1 MTRFSWGSLR
11 VRLLLL
17 VFLAIVPA
25 VALTLALGV
34 AQRQTAAA
42 QAKDEALRLARVASA
57 NQARLIEGARQ
68 LLIALAELPEV
79 RGGDP
84 AECQTLLAALLKQYS
99 LYANLGA
106 ADLNGDV
113 WCSAVP
119 FADRVNIA
127 DRAYF
132 QRVESTNDFAVGEYQ
147 IGRITGQATL
157 NFGYPVLDDAGER
170 QGIVIAALDLTWL
183 SQLAAEAQLP
193 SGAALTVIDQKTT
206 ILARYPDAE
215 QWVGKSVADAPL
227 VKAIVNSSGREGT
240 VETLGL
246 DGVVRLYAFTPLS
259 GAPEAGYVYVSVGIP
274 NQVAFAAVN
283 QLLAAHLTGLGAI
296 GLLAFAAAWVG
307 GDVFILRRVNA
318 LVHAA
323 QQLAA
328 GDLSVRTGLSDGGG
342 EISHLAHA
350 FDTMAETLQQHETER
365 QRAEAALREAE
376 ARYRTLVEQTPAI
389 VYTAESGPTGQWLYV
404 SPPIE
409 RVLGYSPE
417 EWIANPELWIKHVHP
432 DDRERVLAEE
442 AHSRAA
448 GEPLHSEYRMWARD
462 GRMVW
467 FRDEAVVMH
476 DVAGAPLF
484 FQGVMYDITERKQAE
499 EALQESQRFIR
510 RIADTIPEVLYVY
523 DLVEQRN
530 VFVNREIGTVLGY
543 SENEIQEMGRTL
555 LSRLTHPDD
564 LSKVI
569 EHHQHRLPAAEDGQ
583 IIELQYRM
591 KHANGEWRWLSSRET
606 VFARD
611 VNGRSSQILGTA
623 QDITQRQRAEAAL
636 REAEARYRTLVERL
650 PAIVYIV
657 EFATPNRTI
666 YISPQVQSLL
676 GFSPDEWVADPDFWI
691 RQLHPEDRDRVLAEV
706 QNADVNDAPLDME
719 YRVLGRDG
727 RVVWFHNQSRL
738 VQDETGQ
745 ARYSQGILFDI
756 TAGKQAEVE
765 VSRHAARAEA
775 LARIAARL
783 NAQLDLDAV
792 LNAMCEETAFAL
804 NVPIA
809 SVALYEPTR
818 DEIRLASIVGAPPD
832 YGRDHQPT
840 PRVLYD
846 EYTRRLGP
854 LIVLPDVQTE
864 AGLPNARLY
873 ARHNIRTIVAAS
885 LIRGGQL
892 VGTLNVYTVA
902 EPRTFSADELALLK
916 SLADQAGQAI
926 ANASLFDKAQERLNQ
941 VQALRAIDVAI
952 TASLDLRLS
961 LNVVL
966 DQVTAQLRVDAAD
979 ILLLNPHTQTL
990 AYAAGRGFRT
1000 SALQHTHLRLGEGH
1014 AGLAALNRRVVG
1026 IPNLRESEDAFGR
1039 APLLK
1044 GEAFVSYYGVPL
1056 IAKGQVKGV
1065 LEVFHRTWLASTPE
1079 WLGFLETL
1087 AGQAAIAIDNAQL
1100 FDSLQRSNVE
1110 LIVAY
1115 DATIAGWSQALDL
1128 RDKETEG
1135 HTQRVTEMTVRL
1147 ARAAG
1152 MSEEEIVHARRGALL
1167 HDIGKMGVPDAILL
1181 KPGKLTDEERAIMR
1195 QHPVYAYELLSPVA
1209 FLRPA
1214 LDIPYCHHEK
1224 WNGAGYPR
1232 GLKGEQ
1238 IPLSARLFA
1247 VVDVWDALRSDR
1259 PYRAGWPEEKVLEH
1273 LHAEAGAHFD
1283 LRAVEIF
1290 MRVTGGE

>member
-1 MTRFSWGSLR
+1 
-11 VRLLLL
+11 LLLL
-17 VFLAIVPA
+17 VFLAIAPA
-25 VALTLALGV
+25 VALTLSLGV
-34 AQRQTAAA
+34 AQRQAAAA

-84 AECQTLLAALLKQYS
+84 AECQTLLAALLRQYS
-99 LYANLGA
+99 LYANLGV
-106 ADLNGDV
+106 ADLDGDV

-119 FADRVNIA
+119 FVGHVNIA
-127 DRAYF
+127 DRVYF
-132 QRVESTNDFAVGEYQ
+132 QRAVNTNDFAIGEYQ
-147 IGRITGQATL
+147 VGRVTGKPTV
-157 NFGYPVLDDAGER
+157 NFGYPLLDRSGEA
-170 QGIVIAALDLTWL
+170 QGIVFAALDLAWF

-193 SGAALTVIDQKTT
+193 SGAVLTVIDQKTT
-206 ILARYPDAE
+206 ILARYPDAG
-215 QWVGKSVADAPL
+215 QWVGKSVPDAPL
-227 VKAIVNSSGREGT
+227 VKAIVTSAGREGT
-240 VETLGL
+240 VEVLGL
-246 DGVVRLYAFTPLS
+246 DGVVRLYAFTPLT
-259 GAPEAGYVYVSVGIP
+259 GGPDAGYAYISVGIP
-274 NQVAFAAVN
+274 NEIAFAEVN
-283 QLLAAHLTGLGAI
+283 QLLAAHLMGLGTI
-296 GLLAFAAAWVG
+296 GLLVFAAAWVG
-307 GDVFILRRVNA
+307 GDVFILRRVNV
-318 LVHAA
+318 LVRAA
-323 QQLAA
+323 QRLAA
-328 GDLSVRTGLSDGGG
+328 GDLSARTGLSDGGG

-350 FDTMAETLQQHETER
+350 FDIMAETLQQRETEH

-376 ARYRTLVEQTPAI
+376 AKYRALVEQTPAI
-389 VYTAESGPTGQWLYV
+389 VYTAEFGPTGQWQYV

-409 RVLGYSPE
+409 RLLGYSPE
-417 EWIANPELWIKHVHP
+417 AWLANPELWITHLHP

-467 FRDEAVVMH
+467 FRDEAVVMR
-476 DVAGAPLF
+476 DAAGAPLF
-484 FQGVMYDITERKQAE
+484 LQGVMYDVTERKQAE
-499 EALQESQRFIR
+499 EALQESRRFTQ
-510 RIADTIPEVLYVY
+510 RIADMIPEILYVY

-530 VFVNREIGTVLGY
+530 VYVNREIGAVLGY
-543 SENEIQEMGRTL
+543 PEDEIQEMGGTVL
-555 LSRLTHPDD
+555 FRLTHPDD

-583 IIELQYRM
+583 IVELQYRM

-611 VNGRSSQILGTA
+611 VNGRPSQALGTA

-636 REAEARYRTLVERL
+636 REAEARYRTLVEQL
-650 PAIVYIV
+650 PAIIYIV
-657 EFATPNRTI
+657 EFGPPNRTI

-676 GFSPDEWVADPDFWI
+676 GFSPAEWMAEPDFWI
-691 RQLHPEDRDRVLAEV
+691 RQLHPDDRERVLVEV
-706 QNADVNDAPLDME
+706 QNADVKDAPLDME
-719 YRVLGRDG
+719 YRVLSRDG
-727 RVVWFHNQSRL
+727 RVVWFHNRSAI
-738 VQDETGQ
+738 VPDETGRP
-745 ARYSQGILFDI
+745 RYAQGVLFDI
-756 TAGKQAEVE
+756 TAHRQAAEE
-765 VSRHAARAEA
+765 IQRHAARAEA

-792 LNAMCEETAFAL
+792 LNTVCEETAFAL

-818 DEIRLASIVGAPPD
+818 DQIRLASIVGAPPD
-832 YGRDHQPT
+832 YRRDHQPV
-840 PRVLYD
+840 PRALFD
-846 EYTRRLGP
+846 EYARRLGP
-854 LIVLPDVQTE
+854 LIVLPDAQAE
-864 AGLPNARLY
+864 ADLPNARLY
-873 ARHNIRTIVAAS
+873 ARHNIRTIVAAT
-885 LIRGGQL
+885 LMREGQL
-892 VGTLNVYTVA
+892 VGTLNVYTVV
-902 EPRTFSADELALLK
+902 EPRTFSPDELALLK

-926 ANASLFDKAQERLNQ
+926 ANASLFDKAQQRLNQ

-979 ILLLNPHTQTL
+979 ILLLNLHTQTL

-1014 AGLAALNRRVVG
+1014 AGSAALDRHVVS
-1026 IPNLRESEDAFGR
+1026 IPNLREIEDAFAR

-1044 GEAFVSYYGVPL
+1044 SEAFVSYYGVPL

-1065 LEVFHRTWLASTPE
+1065 LEVFHRTPLEPTSE

-1087 AGQAAIAIDNAQL
+1087 GGQAAIAIDNAQL

-1110 LIVAY
+1110 LMAAY

-1152 MSEEEIVHARRGALL
+1152 MSEDEIVHARRGALL
-1167 HDIGKMGVPDAILL
+1167 HDIGKMGIPDAILL
-1181 KPGKLTDEERAIMR
+1181 KPGPLTDEEWAIMR
-1195 QHPVYAYELLSPVA
+1195 QHPKYAYELLSPVA

-1214 LDIPYCHHEK
+1214 LEIPYCHHEK

-1238 IPLSARLFA
+1238 IPLAARLFA

-1259 PYRAGWPEEKVLEH
+1259 PYRASWPEEKVLEY
-1273 LHAEAGAHFD
+1273 LRAEAGAHFD
-1283 LRAVEIF
+1283 PRAVEIF
-1290 MRVTGGE
+1290 MEVRSGE